1 MGIRLFLLE
10 SGEGVVVIT
19 SHMSDAS
26 KAAAM
31 LSRNPHWLL
40 ALLPA
45 MLLVIPATAWG
56 DIYKW
61 TDEQGRTYYSDLSR
75 RPPGRQRTSLWW
87 RRKSNPRLRSRH
99 CLPGLKLWSVSN
111 KLSNIRCR
119 HLQLRRRLPTPA
131 ITRQHR
137 FRRLHLRLRV
147 ITIADTTADTT
158 VGITAAGTIPAT
170 RYITIRSPLIRGQS
184 HAGLQDAANI
194 PCSAWRVLARRRWTC
209 RRWSS
214 WPWWRRGSQVT
225 AALYGARSGFMSR
238 ALPID
243 RCHRCLI
250 DEKRIRKNGA
260 HIPGIAAISSDTPG
274 SALH

>member
-1 MGIRLFLLE
+1 MLWSSLRTCRTRQRPRQCFHATRIGCLPFYPPCCWSSLRRLGVTSTSGLTSKVERIIR
-10 SGEGVVVIT
+10 T
-19 SHMSDAS
+19 
-26 KAAAM
+26 
-31 LSRNPHWLL
+31 
-40 ALLPA
+40 
-45 MLLVIPATAWG
+45 
-56 DIYKW
+56 
-61 TDEQGRTYYSDLSR
+61 LSR

-170 RYITIRSPLIRGQS
+170 RYITIRSPLHTRSIPRRPTGRGQHS
-184 HAGLQDAANI
+184 LLRMAGSRAAAVDMSAVEFVAVVATRVTGDRRTI
-194 PCSAWRVLARRRWTC
+194 WGSIWIHVSCSA
-209 RRWSS
+209 
-214 WPWWRRGSQVT
+214 
-225 AALYGARSGFMSR
+225 
-238 ALPID
+238 
-243 RCHRCLI
+243 H
-250 DEKRIRKNGA
+250 
-260 HIPGIAAISSDTPG
+260 
-274 SALH
+274 

>member
-1 MGIRLFLLE
+1 M
-10 SGEGVVVIT
+10 VIT

-61 TDEQGRTYYSDLSR
+61 TDEQGRTYYSDSLR

-170 RYITIRSPLIRGQS
+170 RYITIRSPLHTRSIPRRPTGRGQHS
-184 HAGLQDAANI
+184 LLRMAGSRAAAVDMSAVEFVAVVATRVTGDRRTI
-194 PCSAWRVLARRRWTC
+194 WGSIWIHVSCSA
-209 RRWSS
+209 
-214 WPWWRRGSQVT
+214 
-225 AALYGARSGFMSR
+225 
-238 ALPID
+238 
-243 RCHRCLI
+243 H
-250 DEKRIRKNGA
+250 
-260 HIPGIAAISSDTPG
+260 
-274 SALH
+274 